1 MSRHHPAKRLAT
13 GTLTALAIAA
23 ASTQALAFDLNSDS
37 PINVSADKARLDDG
51 QGRAVYTGDVIVR
64 QDATELTADKVVLIR
79 TEGLLDRIEAFG
91 QPAHYTQP
99 KAGETAA
106 TDAEA
111 EKITYSAGDNRI
123 LFENNAVIRQAGNV
137 FKGER
142 IDYDT
147 AKRIVTAEGSR
158 SGESNGRVE
167 MVIQPNKVKSGKG
180 DGN

>member
-1 MSRHHPAKRLAT
+1 
-13 GTLTALAIAA
+13 
-23 ASTQALAFDLNSDS
+23 
-37 PINVSADKARLDDG
+37 
-51 QGRAVYTGDVIVR
+51 VYTGDVVVR

-79 TEGLLDRIEAFG
+79 TDGLLDQIEAFG
-91 QPAHYTQP
+91 KPAHYTQP

-111 EKITYSAGDNRI
+111 EKITYMAGENRI
-123 LFENNAVIRQAGNV
+123 LFEDKAVIRQAGNV

-158 SGESNGRVE
+158 NGESNGRVE
-167 MVIQPNKVKSGKG
+167 MVIQPNKVKSDGKG